1 MDSPLD
7 DGKARSRFR
16 ARLLR
21 WYDRNKRRLPWRDS
35 GDPYQVWVS
44 EIMLQQTRVDQMA
57 PYFERFV
64 GRFPSVQALAD
75 AAETEVLKAWEGLG
89 YYSRARNLH
98 RAARTV
104 AEGEGRLPR
113 EHDELLCLPG
123 IGSYTAAAISSIV
136 FDAPHPVLD
145 GNVTRVLC
153 RLLRIEDEPR
163 TAAVKTQLMAAGE
176 QLLARKRPGD
186 FNQALMELGARV
198 CKPANPDCSHCPV
211 QAWCRARAELP
222 DPAQLPAKAKKKR
235 RPHYEVTAGL
245 IWKRGGWLLIAQR
258 PADGMLGGLWE
269 FPGGKQERGES
280 LAACLQRE
288 IREELDF
295 DIEVGP
301 LLAKVDH
308 AYSHFSITLHAF
320 EAHYLSGRPRALGCA
335 DLKWIRPS
343 QLPDYPMPRA
353 DRRVLERLSTDRRQ
367 QLTPRSYTERKIR
380 GC

>member
-1 MDSPLD
+1 
-7 DGKARSRFR
+7 
-16 ARLLR
+16 
-21 WYDRNKRRLPWRDS
+21 
-35 GDPYQVWVS
+35 
-44 EIMLQQTRVDQMA
+44 
-57 PYFERFV
+57 
-64 GRFPSVQALAD
+64 
-75 AAETEVLKAWEGLG
+75 
-89 YYSRARNLH
+89 
-98 RAARTV
+98 
-104 AEGEGRLPR
+104 
-113 EHDELLCLPG
+113 
-123 IGSYTAAAISSIV
+123 
-136 FDAPHPVLD
+136 
-145 GNVTRVLC
+145 
-153 RLLRIEDEPR
+153 
-163 TAAVKTQLMAAGE
+163 
-176 QLLARKRPGD
+176 
-186 FNQALMELGARV
+186 
-198 CKPANPDCSHCPV
+198 V